1 MENKPNSKEMD
12 DKFVAEIPRSALTG
26 GIVCPH
32 CMKHITPIYFIMA
45 HKAEPR
51 VDAHELT
58 TEEGAGHGRPNNNTA
73 RDVV

>member
-1 MENKPNSKEMD
+1 VHISHLFTNKTGAVKMENKPKSKEMD

-58 TEEGAGHGRPNNNTA
+58 TE
-73 RDVV
+73 